1 MNNIAQD
8 IRYALRGLRKSPGF
22 ALIAIITLA
31 LGIGANTAIFTVVN
45 AVFFHGLPVSNPE
58 KLVELFTVD
67 ERKLIAVV
75 NYFPLSFPNAQDI
88 QRRVQSFSGV
98 TYFIGAG
105 VSMTVNGVPD
115 QYNAQLASGNYFD
128 VLGVHAAIGRTFLPE
143 EDAQPGAGPVIVL
156 DHGFWERKFAGD
168 RGVVGKPVLL
178 NGQGYT
184 VIGVAPAGFHG
195 TGVLGGPDMW
205 IPMSMHD
212 GILTGL
218 TKSFFNERRFLGFNE
233 VARLKDGA
241 RAEQARAELASIAHD
256 LANDFPNANK
266 GRSFT
271 TFPLLESTLNPN
283 QRSLLQRAGALLMT
297 VVGIVLLI
305 ACFNIANLLLARA
318 SGRRREISIR
328 VAIGASRVRIMT
340 QLLTEALVLAAAG
353 GVLGLGLAV
362 LGRDLL
368 WKFRPPQIFGIDID
382 LTLDTHVL
390 LFTFLIAIGTGLI
403 FGLAP
408 AMQASRPDLVTE
420 LKERSAGDLHTGSRF
435 KLRDVLVTLQVAIC
449 LVALIA
455 AGLFVISLRN
465 AQKMDAGFDTQ
476 NLAML
481 NFDTGSLNYDAVRS
495 REFQRRT
502 LETVENLPGVKA
514 VTLSNVVPL
523 FNGGFGRTC
532 FREGEDTSNGQNG
545 KFVQM
550 GAVAHNYLQTVGIPM
565 VRGHGFDSTVR
576 EDSPKVAIINETA
589 AKTLWPDQEAV
600 GKRFKFFRDTE
611 WTQVI
616 GVAHD
621 SKYNTLGEEPVPYM
635 YVPLIQNPS
644 TAVTLLFRTHGDPNK
659 LLSTVRAQVQGL
671 DRNLPLT
678 FVWPIGEVISQA
690 LWSSKFG
697 ASLLTIFAMVAM
709 ALCAVGIYGV
719 VGYSVG
725 LRLREFGIRLA
736 LGAQPRDVLM
746 MVVRQSAITLSI
758 GLVAGLA
765 SAFVLA
771 RLIVTIL
778 YGVSASEPLAFLLTA
793 LVLAAVGLLASYI
806 PARRASRV
814 DPLVALRY
822 E

>member
-1 MNNIAQD
+1 M
-8 IRYALRGLRKSPGF
+8 
-22 ALIAIITLA
+22 
-31 LGIGANTAIFTVVN
+31 
-45 AVFFHGLPVSNPE
+45 
-58 KLVELFTVD
+58 
-67 ERKLIAVV
+67 
-75 NYFPLSFPNAQDI
+75 
-88 QRRVQSFSGV
+88 QSFSGV

-115 QYNAQLASGNYFD
+115 QYNAQLVSGNYFD
-128 VLGVHAAIGRTFLPE
+128 VLGVHAAMGRTFLPQ

-168 RGVVGKPVLL
+168 RNVIGKPVLL

-212 GILTGL
+212 GIVTGL
-218 TKSFFNERRFLGFNE
+218 TKSFFNERRFLGFNV

-241 RAEQARAELASIAHD
+241 RVEQARAELASIAHD
-256 LANDFPNANK
+256 LAHDFPNANK

-271 TFPLLESTLNPN
+271 TFPLLESTLDPN
-283 QRSLLQRAGALLMT
+283 QRGLFQRAGALLMT

-318 SGRRREISIR
+318 GARKREISIR
-328 VAIGASRVRIMT
+328 MAIGASRLRVIT

-353 GVLGLGLAV
+353 GLLGLGLAV

-390 LFTFLIAIGTGLI
+390 LFTFLIAIGTGVI

-420 LKERSAGDLHTGSRF
+420 LKERSGGELHTGSRF
-435 KLRDVLVTLQVAIC
+435 KLRDVLVTLQVAVC
-449 LVALIA
+449 LVALIG
-455 AGLFVISLRN
+455 AGLFLISLRN

-481 NFDTGSLNYDAVRS
+481 NFDTGSLNYDTVRS

-502 LETVENLPGVKA
+502 LETVQSLPGVKA

-565 VRGHGFDSTVR
+565 VRGQNFDTSVR

-589 AKTLWPDQEAV
+589 AKTLWPGQDAI

-616 GVAHD
+616 GIAHD
-621 SKYNTLGEEPVPYM
+621 SKYNTLGEDPVPYM

-644 TAVTLLFRTHGDPNK
+644 TGVSLLFRTAGDPNK
-659 LLSTVRAQVQGL
+659 LLSSVRSQVQAL

-690 LWSSKFG
+690 LWTSKFG
-697 ASLLTIFAMVAM
+697 ASLLTIFALVAM

-719 VGYSVG
+719 VAYSVG
-725 LRLREFGIRLA
+725 QRLREFGIRLA
-736 LGAQPRDVLM
+736 LGAQPKDVMM
-746 MVVRQSAITLSI
+746 MVVRQSAITLSV
-758 GLVAGLA
+758 GLVAGLI
-765 SAFVLA
+765 SAFALA

-778 YGVSASEPLAFLLTA
+778 YGVSASEPLAFLATA
-793 LVLAAVGLLASYI
+793 LVLATVGLLASYI